1 MLRIRT
7 GARYGLRW
15 GLCGFVAA
23 VLTLSND
30 PTQAAPYADIV
41 VDANSGAVLHATNPD
56 ARRHPAS
63 LTKIMTLY
71 LLFEQLDAGKLKLD
85 TPLKVSAEASGQS
98 PTKLGLKPGS
108 SLAVEDAIKGMV
120 TRSANDAAVVVAE
133 AIAGSE
139 DDFARLMTRKA
150 HALGMKDT
158 VYKNASGLPDDDQ
171 VTTAR
176 DQSTLGRAIQE
187 RFPRHY
193 KYFSI
198 RSFTFRGESISNHN
212 HLLGKVEGVDGIKTG
227 YISASGFNLVTSV
240 HRGNRYLVAV
250 VMGGSSGGSRDAR
263 MRELINDKI
272 ALASIKRTAP
282 MVAEANGTPEVRP
295 EPMVV
300 TKAETKPA
308 PTAVAK
314 AERKS
319 EPKSEPKPE
328 PMVVTKA
335 EPKVAAAKIEPK
347 EAPKAEAKAEPRFA
361 VASAT
366 SLPVRFNAATPPAEP
381 ATLRSEPAVATTLT
395 QTQVAAGSTEPIRPV
410 LVKTLTVKAGVRT
423 ASLAA
428 SHVALPAAE
437 AQPVAAAAPA
447 PAPMAAA
454 KAEPAAPPPAPIA
467 AEPSAPPPA
476 PAAAAKAEPAA
487 AAPEVATKPEPAAA
501 PAAPAT
507 AAKEEPA
514 APPPMAV
521 AAAAAKP
528 EPAAEPAGT
537 HSGVSSAAPAPAA
550 AAAPVVPTPKPAP
563 AAPAAKTAAATP
575 TAKPAA
581 AAPAAKPEHRSGWMI
596 QVGAFPAE
604 QAAKQRLSSV
614 QGKASKMLSGAEAF
628 TETVDKAGTTY
639 YRARFAGLD
648 KDKAEAAC
656 KYLKKNDVECV
667 TIKN

>member
-71 LLFEQLDAGKLKLD
+71 LLFEQLEAGKLKLD
-85 TPLKVSAEASGQS
+85 SALKVSAEAAGQT

-108 SLAVEDAIKGMV
+108 TLAVEDAIKGMV

-133 AIAGSE
+133 AIAGNE
-139 DDFARLMTRKA
+139 DDFAKLMTRKA
-150 HALGMKDT
+150 QALGMKNT
-158 VYKNASGLPDDDQ
+158 VYKNASGLPDDNQ

-187 RFPRHY
+187 RFPRYY

-227 YISASGFNLVTSV
+227 YINASGFNLVTSV

-263 MRELINDKI
+263 MRELISEKI

-282 MVAEANGTPEVRP
+282 MVAEATGASDVKP

-300 TKAETKPA
+300 TKAEAKPE
-308 PTAVAK
+308 PTVAAK
-314 AERKS
+314 T
-319 EPKSEPKPE
+319 EPKPE
-328 PMVVTKA
+328 PMVVTKP
-335 EPKVAAAKIEPK
+335 EPKVAAAKVEPK

-366 SLPVRFNAATPPAEP
+366 SLPVRFNPTAPPAEP
-381 ATLRSEPAVATTLT
+381 AAMRSEPTATATPT
-395 QTQVAAGSTEPIRPV
+395 QARGLVGSTEPLRPV
-410 LVKTLTVKAGVRT
+410 LVKTLTVKAGMRT
-423 ASLAA
+423 ASLGA
-428 SHVALPAAE
+428 SHVAAPAGE
-437 AQPVAAAAPA
+437 PQPVAAAAPT
-447 PAPMAAA
+447 PVAAA
-454 KAEPAAPPPAPIA
+454 KPEAAAPPPAPVTA
-467 AEPSAPPPA
+467 ATPEPSPPPAAPVAAAKPEPPAPPPA
-476 PAAAAKAEPAA
+476 PVVAAKPEPAR
-487 AAPEVATKPEPAAA
+487 APEVATKPEPAAA
-501 PAAPAT
+501 PPTPAI
-507 AAKEEPA
+507 AAKVEPA
-514 APPPMAV
+514 APPPMPV
-521 AAAAAKP
+521 AAAKP
-528 EPAAEPAGT
+528 EPAAEPPGPGIA
-537 HSGVSSAAPAPAA
+537 SASPAA
-550 AAAPVVPTPKPAP
+550 AAPAP
-563 AAPAAKTAAATP
+563 AAPAAKPAPMP
-575 TAKPAA
+575 TARPAS
-581 AAPAAKPEHRSGWMI
+581 APAAKPQHKPGWMI
-596 QVGAFPAE
+596 QVGAYPAE
-604 QAAKQRLSSV
+604 QAAKQRLSTV
-614 QGKASKMLSGAEAF
+614 QSKASKMLTGAEAF
-628 TETVDKAGTTY
+628 TETIDKGGTTY

-667 TIKN
+667 TVKN